1 MDLSPQLKAVYQQT
15 ADALKGRER
24 RLFMAQVVKMLGPG
38 GQRQAERELGW
49 NRGTIRKAMGEL
61 DSGQLI
67 DDRFSD
73 RGRKA
78 VEEKLPGLLA
88 DIQAILDN
96 HEETDSITKRIALS
110 SGEVRNLLISAKGY
124 RDEELPT
131 RETIRLKIRGLGY
144 QFRHRVM
151 RNQPASR

>member
-1 MDLSPQLKAVYQQT
+1 MELSPQLQAVYKQT

-49 NRGTIRKAMGEL
+49 NRGTIRKAMREL

-67 DDRFSD
+67 EDRFSE
-73 RGRKA
+73 RGRKG
-78 VEEKLPGLLA
+78 VEEKLPNLLG
-88 DIQAILDN
+88 DIQAILDG
-96 HEETDSITKRIALS
+96 HEETDPIAKRIGLS
-110 SGEVRNLLISAKGY
+110 TRQVRQMLIVEKGY

-131 RETIRLKIRGLGY
+131 QETVRLKIKGLGY
-144 QFRHRVM
+144 QFRRRVM
-151 RNQPASR
+151 RNQPTNR